1 MLCTKTVCRKKL
13 NYYKRK
19 KMLLKMKYKNLK
31 RTKMR
36 EKQRLKG
43 LQNIWKLLRSDSKKQ
58 KKKD

>member
-36 EKQRLKG
+36 EKQKLKD